1 MQDMLGADADISPL
15 SAGDVV
21 GLKSFVVREY

>member
-1 MQDMLGADADISPL
+1 MQDILGADADISPL
-15 SAGDVV
+15 SADDVV